1 MKISRYVIELGAAF
15 AAYVAALFVSN
26 GLLAALDTDHAT
38 RPFIALLPML
48 PGAAICW
55 SVIRQVRRADEMQR
69 MLQFEALAIAF
80 AATALSTFN
89 YGFLESV
96 GFPKLSMFAVWPLM
110 AGFWIVGSVIAQWRY
125 R

>member
-1 MKISRYVIELGAAF
+1 MKISRYLIELGATF
-15 AAYVAALFVSN
+15 AAYVVALLVSN
-26 GLLAALDTDHAT
+26 GLLTALEPDHAL

-48 PGAAICW
+48 PAAAVCW
-55 SVIRQVRRADEMQR
+55 SVIRQVRRVDEMQR
-69 MLQFEALAIAF
+69 MIQFEALAIAF
-80 AATALSTFN
+80 AATALSTFS

-110 AGFWIVGSVIAQWRY
+110 AGFWIVGGVIARRRY